1 MQKVQVY
8 IGSDRLDLFSDET
21 LSINQS
27 IQNIRDIAKIFT
39 EFTQT
44 FSVPASPNNN
54 KIFKHYYNYNIVG
67 GFDARQKSSA
77 SIELNYIPWKSGF
90 IALNGV
96 DLKNNVAHTYKITFY
111 GETVNLKDILGD
123 DMLSNLVPLASEN
136 LVYDSSTVQ
145 AKLQADPTDTNTKII
160 APLITHTSRLT
171 YESGSTDNS
180 GTNLAFNSSYPQRGI
195 LYSDLKYAIR
205 VDTIIQAIQSYYTT
219 ANLFPSN
226 IVFSDDFFNTSNA
239 NYYNLFMWLHRKKGT
254 VDAPTQVTQY
264 NSLVNTWSTNSS
276 SNFARMLT
284 TSILG
289 LYDDA
294 TTHNNL
300 ILDVNSASNS
310 EQYQVIVHS
319 NQSVFF
325 ESSFAA
331 GDRTFTQTDMG
342 LMEGGVSQF
351 YTVTIVQKG
360 TNPITFDS
368 VEWQVAGV
376 ANPQSLNP
384 ITWNLTFTTSQ
395 FITSTAFDFNIVEQ
409 IPEMKVIDF
418 LTGLFNMFNLTA
430 FVEDGVIIVK
440 TLDEFYQLAS
450 TWNTTNTL
458 WNNDDSFWN
467 EAGTTGST
475 TYSLDEFIDVNSS
488 QVNVALPF
496 KQVNFEYEGLGT
508 LLAQQ
513 YNQLNNKGWGTE
525 RYTLDGQTY
534 DAPNQVYTVKLPF
547 EHIQNER
554 LIDVT
559 NNNNTDIQYGFFVDQ
574 NLQSY
579 FGKPLLFYPIRQVG
593 SSTPISYRTSSTN
606 HTSLS
611 TFIIPSNSVSLSSAT
626 DTSNINFYDEINE
639 YTLSTGFTG
648 TLFATYYKNYIAEI
662 FNTKRRLIRVTAY
675 LPLNLIYNLKL
686 NDTIE
691 INYENYRINSIQ
703 TDLTNGKSNIELINI
718 V

>member
-44 FSVPASPNNN
+44 FSVPASQNNN

-96 DLKNNVAHTYKITFY
+96 DLKNNVAHTYRVTFY
-111 GETVNLKDILGD
+111 GETINLKDILGD
-123 DMLSNLVPLASEN
+123 DMLSNLAPLASEN
-136 LVYDSSTVQ
+136 LLYDSSTVQ
-145 AKLQADPTDTNTKII
+145 AKLQADPTNTSTKII

-171 YESGSTDNS
+171 YESGSSDST
-180 GTNLAFNSSYPQRGI
+180 GKNLAFNGSYPQRGL

-239 NYYNLFMWLHRKKGT
+239 NYYNLFMWLHRKKGS

-264 NSLVNTWSTNSS
+264 NSLVNTWSTGAGTY
-276 SNFARMLT
+276 ARMLT
-284 TSILG
+284 TSMLA
-289 LYDDA
+289 LYADA

-300 ILDVNSASNS
+300 VLDVNSATLS
-310 EQYQVIVHS
+310 EQYQVIIHN

-325 ESSFAA
+325 ESSFGA

-342 LMEGGVSQF
+342 LMTGGGSAF

-360 TNPITFDS
+360 SNPITFDS

-376 ANPQSLNP
+376 AN
-384 ITWNLTFTTSQ
+384 TVVWNLTFTSSQ

-430 FVEDGVIIVK
+430 FVEDGVIVVK

-450 TWNTTNTL
+450 TWNTTDTL
-458 WNNDDSFWN
+458 WNNDDSLWN

-534 DAPNQVYTVKLPF
+534 DAPNEVYTVKLPF

-554 LIDVT
+554 LINIT
-559 NNNNTDIQYGFFVDQ
+559 NDANTEIQYGFFVDQ

-579 FGKPLLFYPIRQVG
+579 FGKPLLFYPILQQG

-606 HTSLS
+606 NTSLS
-611 TFIIPSNSVSLSSAT
+611 NFIIPSNSVSLSSST

-639 YTLSTGFTG
+639 YTLTTGFTG

-662 FNTKRRLIRVTAY
+662 FNTKRRIIKVTAY
-675 LPLNLIYNLKL
+675 LPLNMIYNLKL

>member
-44 FSVPASPNNN
+44 FSVPASQNNN

-96 DLKNNVAHTYKITFY
+96 DLKNNVAHTYRVTFY
-111 GETVNLKDILGD
+111 GETINLKDILGD
-123 DMLSNLVPLASEN
+123 DMLSNLAPLASEN
-136 LVYDSSTVQ
+136 LLYDSSTVQ
-145 AKLQADPTDTNTKII
+145 SKLQADPTNTSTKII

-171 YESGSTDNS
+171 YESGSTDTE
-180 GTNLAFNSSYPQRGI
+180 GKNLAYNTDTNYPKRGL

-239 NYYNLFMWLHRKKGT
+239 NYYNLFMWLHRKKGS
-254 VDAPTQVTQY
+254 VDAATQVTQY
-264 NSLVNTWSTNSS
+264 NSLVNTWSTGAGTY
-276 SNFARMLT
+276 ARMLT
-284 TSILG
+284 TSMLA
-289 LYDDA
+289 LYADA

-300 ILDVNSASNS
+300 VLDVNSATLS
-310 EQYQVIVHS
+310 EQYQVIIHN

-325 ESSFAA
+325 ESSFDA

-342 LMEGGVSQF
+342 LMTGGGSAF

-376 ANPQSLNP
+376 VNTVA
-384 ITWNLTFTTSQ
+384 WNLTFTSSQ

-430 FVEDGVIIVK
+430 FVEDGVIVVK

-450 TWNTTNTL
+450 TWNTTDTL
-458 WNNDDSFWN
+458 WNNDDSLWN

-534 DAPNQVYTVKLPF
+534 DAPNEVYTVKLPF

-554 LIDVT
+554 LINIT
-559 NNNNTDIQYGFFVDQ
+559 NDANTEIQYGFFVDQ

-579 FGKPLLFYPIRQVG
+579 FGKPLLFYPILQQG
-593 SSTPISYRTSSTN
+593 SSTPISYRTSSTTN
-606 HTSLS
+606 TSLS
-611 TFIIPSNSVSLSSAT
+611 NFIIPSNSVSLSSGT

-639 YTLSTGFTG
+639 YTLTTGFTG

-662 FNTKRRLIRVTAY
+662 FNTKRRIIKVTAY
-675 LPLNLIYNLKL
+675 LPLNMIYNLKL

>member
-44 FSVPASPNNN
+44 FSVPASQNNN

-96 DLKNNVAHTYKITFY
+96 DLKNNVAHTYRVTFY
-111 GETVNLKDILGD
+111 GETINLKDILGD
-123 DMLSNLVPLASEN
+123 DMLSNLAPLASEN
-136 LVYDSSTVQ
+136 LLYDSSTVQ
-145 AKLQADPTDTNTKII
+145 AKLQADPTNTSTKII

-171 YESGSTDNS
+171 YESGSTDTE
-180 GTNLAFNSSYPQRGI
+180 GKNLAYNTTTNYPKRGL

-239 NYYNLFMWLHRKKGT
+239 NYYNLFMWLHRKKGS

-264 NSLVNTWSTNSS
+264 NSLVNTWSTGAGTY
-276 SNFARMLT
+276 ARMLT
-284 TSILG
+284 TSMLA
-289 LYDDA
+289 LYADA

-300 ILDVNSASNS
+300 VLDVNSATLS
-310 EQYQVIVHS
+310 EQYQVIIHN

-325 ESSFAA
+325 ESSFGA

-342 LMEGGVSQF
+342 LMTGGGSAF

-360 TNPITFDS
+360 SNPITFDS

-376 ANPQSLNP
+376 AN
-384 ITWNLTFTTSQ
+384 TVVWNLTFTSSQ

-430 FVEDGVIIVK
+430 FVEDGVIVVK

-450 TWNTTNTL
+450 TWNTTDTL
-458 WNNDDSFWN
+458 WNNDDSLWN

-534 DAPNQVYTVKLPF
+534 DAPNEVYTVKLPF

-554 LIDVT
+554 LINIT
-559 NNNNTDIQYGFFVDQ
+559 NDANTEIQYGFFVDQ

-579 FGKPLLFYPIRQVG
+579 FGKPLLFYPILQQG

-606 HTSLS
+606 NTSLS
-611 TFIIPSNSVSLSSAT
+611 NFIIPSNSVSLSSST

-639 YTLSTGFTG
+639 YTLTTGFTG

-662 FNTKRRLIRVTAY
+662 FNTKRRIIKVTAY
-675 LPLNLIYNLKL
+675 LPLNMIYNLKL

>member
-44 FSVPASPNNN
+44 FSVPASQNNN

-96 DLKNNVAHTYKITFY
+96 DLKNNVAHTYRVTFY
-111 GETVNLKDILGD
+111 GETINLKDILGD
-123 DMLSNLVPLASEN
+123 DMLSNLAPLASEN
-136 LVYDSSTVQ
+136 LLYDSSTVQ
-145 AKLQADPTDTNTKII
+145 AKLQADPTNTSTKII

-171 YESGSTDNS
+171 YESGSSDST
-180 GTNLAFNSSYPQRGI
+180 GKNLAFNGSYPQRGL

-239 NYYNLFMWLHRKKGT
+239 NYYNLFMWLHRKKGS

-264 NSLVNTWSTNSS
+264 NSLVNTWSTGAGTY
-276 SNFARMLT
+276 ARMLT
-284 TSILG
+284 TSMLA
-289 LYDDA
+289 LYADA

-300 ILDVNSASNS
+300 VLDVNSATLS
-310 EQYQVIVHS
+310 EQYQVIIHN

-325 ESSFAA
+325 ESSFGA

-342 LMEGGVSQF
+342 LMTGGGSAF

-360 TNPITFDS
+360 SNPITFDS

-376 ANPQSLNP
+376 AN
-384 ITWNLTFTTSQ
+384 TVVWNLTFTSSQ

-430 FVEDGVIIVK
+430 FVEDGVIVVK

-450 TWNTTNTL
+450 TWNTTDTL
-458 WNNDDSFWN
+458 WNNDDSLWN

-534 DAPNQVYTVKLPF
+534 DAPNEVYTVKLPF

-554 LIDVT
+554 LINIT
-559 NNNNTDIQYGFFVDQ
+559 NDANTEIQYGFFVDQ

-579 FGKPLLFYPIRQVG
+579 FGKPLLFYPILQQG

-606 HTSLS
+606 NTSLD
-611 TFIIPSNSVSLSSAT
+611 TFIIPSNSVSLSSST

-639 YTLSTGFTG
+639 YTLTTGFTG

-662 FNTKRRLIRVTAY
+662 FNTKRRIIKVTAY
-675 LPLNLIYNLKL
+675 LPLNMIYNLKL

>member
-1 MQKVQVY
+1 
-8 IGSDRLDLFSDET
+8 
-21 LSINQS
+21 
-27 IQNIRDIAKIFT
+27 
-39 EFTQT
+39 
-44 FSVPASPNNN
+44 
-54 KIFKHYYNYNIVG
+54 
-67 GFDARQKSSA
+67 
-77 SIELNYIPWKSGF
+77 
-90 IALNGV
+90 
-96 DLKNNVAHTYKITFY
+96 
-111 GETVNLKDILGD
+111 
-123 DMLSNLVPLASEN
+123 
-136 LVYDSSTVQ
+136 
-145 AKLQADPTDTNTKII
+145 
-160 APLITHTSRLT
+160 
-171 YESGSTDNS
+171 
-180 GTNLAFNSSYPQRGI
+180 
-195 LYSDLKYAIR
+195 
-205 VDTIIQAIQSYYTT
+205 
-219 ANLFPSN
+219 
-226 IVFSDDFFNTSNA
+226 
-239 NYYNLFMWLHRKKGT
+239 MWLHRKKGS
-254 VDAPTQVTQY
+254 VDAATQVTQY
-264 NSLVNTWSTNSS
+264 NSLVNTWSTGAGTY
-276 SNFARMLT
+276 ARMLT
-284 TSILG
+284 TSMLA
-289 LYDDA
+289 LYADA

-300 ILDVNSASNS
+300 VLDVNSATLS
-310 EQYQVIVHS
+310 EQYQVIIHN

-325 ESSFAA
+325 ESSFDA

-342 LMEGGVSQF
+342 LMTGGGSAF

-376 ANPQSLNP
+376 VNTVA
-384 ITWNLTFTTSQ
+384 WNLTFTSSQ

-430 FVEDGVIIVK
+430 FVEDGVIVVK

-450 TWNTTNTL
+450 TWNTTDTL
-458 WNNDDSFWN
+458 WNNDDSLWN

-534 DAPNQVYTVKLPF
+534 DAPNEVYTVKLPF

-554 LIDVT
+554 LINIT
-559 NNNNTDIQYGFFVDQ
+559 NDANTEIQYGFFVDQ

-579 FGKPLLFYPIRQVG
+579 FGKPLLFYPILQQG
-593 SSTPISYRTSSTN
+593 SSTPISYRTSSTTN
-606 HTSLS
+606 TSLS
-611 TFIIPSNSVSLSSAT
+611 NFIIPSNSVSLSSGT

-639 YTLSTGFTG
+639 YTLTTGFTG

-662 FNTKRRLIRVTAY
+662 FNTKRRIIKVTAY
-675 LPLNLIYNLKL
+675 LPLNMIYNLKL

>member
-44 FSVPASPNNN
+44 FSVPASQNNN

-96 DLKNNVAHTYKITFY
+96 DLKNNVAHTYRVTFY
-111 GETVNLKDILGD
+111 GETINLKDILGD
-123 DMLSNLVPLASEN
+123 DMLSNLAPLASEN
-136 LVYDSSTVQ
+136 LLYDSSTVQ
-145 AKLQADPTDTNTKII
+145 SKLQADPTNTSTKII

-171 YESGSTDNS
+171 YESGSTDTE
-180 GTNLAFNSSYPQRGI
+180 GKNLAYNTDTNYPKRGL

-239 NYYNLFMWLHRKKGT
+239 NYYNLFMWLHRKKGS
-254 VDAPTQVTQY
+254 VDAATQVTQY
-264 NSLVNTWSTNSS
+264 NSLVNTWSTGAGTY
-276 SNFARMLT
+276 ARMLT
-284 TSILG
+284 TSMLA
-289 LYDDA
+289 LYADA

-300 ILDVNSASNS
+300 VLDVNSATLS
-310 EQYQVIVHS
+310 EQYQVIIHN

-325 ESSFAA
+325 ESSFDA

-342 LMEGGVSQF
+342 LMTGGGSAF

-376 ANPQSLNP
+376 VNTVA
-384 ITWNLTFTTSQ
+384 WNLTFTSSQ

-430 FVEDGVIIVK
+430 FVEDGVIVVK

-450 TWNTTNTL
+450 TWNTTDTL
-458 WNNDDSFWN
+458 WNNDDSLWN

-534 DAPNQVYTVKLPF
+534 DAPNEVYTVKLPF

-554 LIDVT
+554 LINIT
-559 NNNNTDIQYGFFVDQ
+559 NDANTEIQYGFFVDQ

-579 FGKPLLFYPIRQVG
+579 FGKPLLFYPILQQG

-606 HTSLS
+606 NTSLS
-611 TFIIPSNSVSLSSAT
+611 NFIIPSNSVSLSSGT

-639 YTLSTGFTG
+639 YTLTTGFTG

-662 FNTKRRLIRVTAY
+662 FNTKRRIIKVTAY
-675 LPLNLIYNLKL
+675 LPLNMIYNLKL

>member
-8 IGSDRLDLFSDET
+8 IGSERLELFKDET

-67 GFDARQKSSA
+67 GFDARQKVSA
-77 SIELNYIPWKSGF
+77 SIELNYLTWKSGF

-96 DLKNNVAHTYKITFY
+96 DLKNNIAHTYKITFY

-123 DMLSNLVPLASEN
+123 DMLSNLAPLASEN
-136 LVYDSSTVQ
+136 LLYDSSTVQ
-145 AKLQADPTDTNTKII
+145 AKLQADPTNTSTKII

-171 YESGSTDNS
+171 YESGSTDTE
-180 GTNLAFNSSYPQRGI
+180 GKNLAYNTTTNYPKRGL

-219 ANLFPSN
+219 ANLFSSN

-239 NYYNLFMWLHRKKGT
+239 NYYNLFMWLHRKKGS

-264 NSLVNTWSTNSS
+264 NSLVNTWSTGAGTY
-276 SNFARMLT
+276 ARMLT
-284 TSILG
+284 TSMLA

-300 ILDVNSASNS
+300 VLDVNSATLS
-310 EQYQVIVHS
+310 EQYQVIIHN

-325 ESSFAA
+325 ESSFDA

-342 LMEGGVSQF
+342 LMTGGGSAF

-360 TNPITFDS
+360 NNPITFDS

-376 ANPQSLNP
+376 SNTT
-384 ITWNLTFTTSQ
+384 TWNLTFTSSQ

-430 FVEDGVIIVK
+430 YVEDGVIIVK

-450 TWNTTNTL
+450 TWNTTDTL
-458 WNNDDSFWN
+458 WNNDDSLWN

-534 DAPNQVYTVKLPF
+534 DAPNEVYTVKLPF

-554 LIDVT
+554 LINISDDS
-559 NNNNTDIQYGFFVDQ
+559 NTEIQYGFFVDQ

-579 FGKPLLFYPIRQVG
+579 FGKPLLFYPILQQG

-606 HTSLS
+606 NTSLD
-611 TFIIPSNSVSLSSAT
+611 TFIIPSNSVSLSSST

-639 YTLSTGFTG
+639 YTLTTGFTG

-675 LPLNLIYNLKL
+675 LPLNMIYNLKL